1 MSVEKETSM
10 DRLLPFVQQMPLQQQ
25 DQRVMH
31 EQVMQEREV
40 HHLESPVA
48 SMEVAEDSMREA
60 PERLQR
66 RLVS

>member
-1 MSVEKETSM
+1 M

-31 EQVMQEREV
+31 EQVMQEREA
-40 HHLESPVA
+40 HHLESLVA
-48 SMEVAEDSMREA
+48 SMQVAEDSMTEA